1 MFKQNE
7 DKANGNIEIED
18 LMHDLELGVVNK
30 TQDFDNKYEEHQFWN
45 LDPNPKSLIDNQ
57 DLSPIAI
64 ADKKELKVGEKSEP
78 MINTPESKL
87 KNPNVIQGVSNKS
100 IIQTVTK
107 PQEKTKFDTKDIIS
121 YTTSQLADTDADKPT
136 SKSSNNVDLSKRQDV
151 LNKSLLRTLKKYF
164 TSKFNQETNY
174 ASLKSYQKKSKFLDM
189 WVDFVDCHYGS
200 KTAEAA
206 SEFGITYDDIYRYIA
221 IMINPELAKK
231 RMRNKK
237 HIRFL
242 KLYYEV
248 LYNYSS
254 KKLIL
259 LFNDQVLHYLF
270 DDLKKQGAM
279 HQMIHTDATLVK
291 NKDEYMRTL
300 DEFMQS
306 FDEAKSMNQQ
316 VKASL
321 TNKNHN
327 NA

>member
-1 MFKQNE
+1 M
-7 DKANGNIEIED
+7 
-18 LMHDLELGVVNK
+18 
-30 TQDFDNKYEEHQFWN
+30 
-45 LDPNPKSLIDNQ
+45 
-57 DLSPIAI
+57 PII
-64 ADKKELKVGEKSEP
+64 S
-78 MINTPESKL
+78 TPENKL
-87 KNPNVIQGVSNKS
+87 NNPNITHGMSNKS

-107 PQEKTKFDTKDIIS
+107 PQEKNKFDEKYIIPH
-121 YTTSQLADTDADKPT
+121 TTSQPADTEIDKFT
-136 SKSSNNVDLSKRQDV
+136 SKSYKDVDLSKRQDV
-151 LNKSLLRTLKKYF
+151 LNKSLMRILKKYF

-174 ASLKSYQKKSKFLDM
+174 ASLKFSQKKTKFLDM
-189 WVDFVDCHYGS
+189 LADFVSHHYGS
-200 KTAEAA
+200 KIAEAS

-221 IMINPELAKK
+221 IMINTELAKK